1 MVVKSAERWKH
12 FISKK
17 KAAQDLADAI
27 RGLAEKFA
35 PVRGGSTPLVLPDGK
50 SIREVYIDPNAI
62 AMGNLRVD
70 VRPQPGKA
78 GPKRQTIYDLNEPPI
93 ASNDVAELG
102 RFWPGCYWGWSR
114 IFRRKNKC
122 TLFTNNFELF
132 SKR

>member
-35 PVRGGSTPLVLPDGK
+35 PVRV
-50 SIREVYIDPNAI
+50 REVYIDPNAI